1 MLIERSWTSN
11 AEVTLM
17 LTEQVKDDLRKAAW
31 TRKKPA
37 IPFTGLL
44 GRTMESRLHYQ
55 PRLKVLNGFAL
66 LHSMR
71 AVRWQD
77 WKQSSNCR
85 GGSGS

>member
-1 MLIERSWTSN
+1 
-11 AEVTLM
+11 M
-17 LTEQVKDDLRKAAW
+17 LTQQTKEDLRRAIW
-31 TRKKPA
+31 TWKKPV

-71 AVRWQD
+71 AVR
-77 WKQSSNCR
+77 
-85 GGSGS
+85 